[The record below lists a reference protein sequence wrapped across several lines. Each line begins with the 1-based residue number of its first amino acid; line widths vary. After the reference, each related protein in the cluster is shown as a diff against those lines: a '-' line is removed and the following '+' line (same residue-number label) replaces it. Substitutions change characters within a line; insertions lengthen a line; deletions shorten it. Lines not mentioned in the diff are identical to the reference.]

1 MELPYCHTILTK
13 HFKQSVTWEI
23 VSPSLWT
30 FVSFK
35 EVKPPIKSENFDS
48 SSFKCLQDHP
58 LLQGVS
64 KKCPI
69 LVLTISLL
77 SKQPQQQFCSSVC
90 VDFQAVKTF
99 VPRRIMALGM
109 SKLVRVNYLEYS
121 RSLTKMLLKQS
132 IVCKFRAYYF
142 L

>member
-77 SKQPQQQFCSSVC
+77 SKQPQQQFCNFFNCPVC
-90 VDFQAVKTF
+90 AYFQTVKTF
-99 VPRRIMALGM
+99 VPRHIMTPGM
-109 SKLVRVNYLEYS
+109 SKLVRGNYLEYS
-121 RSLTKMLLKQS
+121 RSLTKMFLKHDN
-132 IVCKFRAYYF
+132 
-142 L
+142 